1 MRSAPSLG
9 ILGLY
14 GAVTISS
21 LALVGFCLL
30 HLSNH
35 PSVGFFGDSWA
46 YAKYAARF
54 RDFGFLH
61 DFGSIRTY
69 GYPAFIYLVS
79 FIPGALQNI
88 SLAVGMTQYA
98 LLASGALA
106 LSAQVWPTSH
116 KIAIAIYA
124 GLMLNLFVLSI
135 VLDVLTD
142 ALSVPAMVWLLVVIQ
157 AAMRA
162 RTSVA
167 VFALILVGSLIASMS
182 VMIRPANISILIG
195 WAVAVPI
202 ALWHRYRFAALA
214 MFGPAVIVGLAIAWG
229 PQLAYNLSTWGETS
243 VFPVCQLS
251 SIQAFYGIAMTR
263 FDTIGLPGGS
273 QQFFYVNPFVT
284 SDTIEGNPLRWYL
297 MQPLNGV
304 LTILLRHFMGFD
316 ISHLF
321 TYVAGGFGN
330 ERHITRFIGW
340 AVCLF
345 GLFNI
350 GQIRNAPAPELVF
363 VVVTLAIVLAI
374 NSITAVEIRFN
385 ILPIAALGVLAAL
398 WFINSSP
405 HRVRI
410 AVAIV
415 VMAGF
420 LGVGGEIMLQTL
432 GTSKPLAIVPKVSL
446 PEVRCYTFASEAKGS

>member
-1 MRSAPSLG
+1 MRNMAFCDRYVAALRADGVDLKNFANAPRPVVGTVVESEDWMRSSPSLG
-9 ILGLY
+9 TLGLY

-21 LALVGFCLL
+21 VGLVGFCLL

-142 ALSVPAMVWLLVVIQ
+142 ALSVPVMVWLLVVIQ

-182 VMIRPANISILIG
+182 VMIRPANISILNG

-202 ALWHRYRFAALA
+202 ALWHRYRFAALKR
-214 MFGPAVIVGLAIAWG
+214 FPADL
-229 PQLAYNLSTWGETS
+229 N
-243 VFPVCQLS
+243 
-251 SIQAFYGIAMTR
+251 R
-263 FDTIGLPGGS
+263 RDS
-273 QQFFYVNPFVT
+273 QRVK
-284 SDTIEGNPLRWYL
+284 D
-297 MQPLNGV
+297 
-304 LTILLRHFMGFD
+304 
-316 ISHLF
+316 
-321 TYVAGGFGN
+321 
-330 ERHITRFIGW
+330 ER
-340 AVCLF
+340 
-345 GLFNI
+345 
-350 GQIRNAPAPELVF
+350 VF
-363 VVVTLAIVLAI
+363 V
-374 NSITAVEIRFN
+374 
-385 ILPIAALGVLAAL
+385 
-398 WFINSSP
+398 
-405 HRVRI
+405 H
-410 AVAIV
+410 
-415 VMAGF
+415 
-420 LGVGGEIMLQTL
+420 
-432 GTSKPLAIVPKVSL
+432 
-446 PEVRCYTFASEAKGS
+446 